1 MKKFLYIIL
10 IGLFSSCDSLLDVE
24 PETMVSFDN
33 FYKTEQDLE
42 VTLYQLQDF
51 VHGRLFDAQ
60 VQESAGMLD
69 DYTNNFSAA
78 WKWTPTTIIGT
89 PGTNWGMPYW
99 VVYMANVLL
108 ENMGSAAGEVSPER
122 LRYYEAQACFAKGLA
137 YFIIGQRWG
146 AVPITRNS
154 TSAEAYG
161 NKPILEV
168 LDTAIANAT
177 KAFNYLPKQSE
188 LQDRL
193 GTAITSRQFGSKGSA
208 AALLAHAYAWKG
220 SLIDLLELEGNSKDC
235 YDKSIE
241 YATCIIDGDVG
252 HYRFAGSP
260 EALCLSFSNIEK
272 ENPETIFEL
281 TMDMQ
286 SEYVISPYV
295 LGGSYIGYPYNPD
308 ITASGHRWS
317 GKSLISKET
326 IDDLYEDQDLRPA
339 AYFYRYSYFT
349 SMDTIELMFTEDK
362 YTEEQRQYKR
372 DSVREENIE
381 KTGGYAYPNKWR
393 SFVFTTSPNSSSK
406 LVLSAVKTNY
416 AYWRL
421 SDIYLLRAECYV
433 KTGQDGLAQSDL
445 NRVRSNANA
454 VAYPGGRDDGRGLQY
469 AIFHERER
477 EFLMEGHRF
486 FDVVRN
492 GMEYINKELRGSFT
506 TMTQSEVKDGA
517 IFLPIFDDA
526 FKLNSLLRQN
536 LYWSQFIN

>member
-10 IGLFSSCDSLLDVE
+10 IGLFSSCNSLLDVE
-24 PETMVSFDN
+24 PEIMVSFDN

-51 VHGRLFDAQ
+51 VHGRLFDIQ
-60 VQESAGMLD
+60 TQEKAGMLD
-69 DYTNNFSAA
+69 DYTGNSLAE
-78 WKWTPTTIIGT
+78 WYWTPTTIIGGQ
-89 PGTNWGMPYW
+89 GTNWSESYW

-108 ENMGSAAGEVSPER
+108 ENMGTAAAEVSPER
-122 LRYYEAQACFAKGLA
+122 LQYYEAQACFAKGLA

-154 TSAEAYG
+154 TSSEVYG

-168 LDTAIANAT
+168 IDTAIANAT

-193 GTAITSRQFGSKGSA
+193 GAKITSKQFGSKGSA

-220 SLIDLLELEGNSKDC
+220 SLIDLLGLEGNSKDC

-241 YATCIIDGDVG
+241 YATFIIDGEAG
-252 HYRFAGSP
+252 AYSFAGSP
-260 EALCLSFSNIEK
+260 EALCELFSDIDK

-286 SEYVISPYV
+286 DDIITAPYV
-295 LGGSYIGYPYNPD
+295 LGAGYIGYPYHPD
-308 ITASGHRWS
+308 VTKPSSHKWS
-317 GKSLISKET
+317 GKSLISYET
-326 IDDLYEDQDLRPA
+326 IEKLYEEQDLRPEE
-339 AYFYRYSYFT
+339 YFYEYEAYRSA
-349 SMDTIELMFTEDK
+349 
-362 YTEEQRQYKR
+362 
-372 DSVREENIE
+372 DSAKI
-381 KTGGYAYPNKWR
+381 TGGYAFPNKWR
-393 SFVFTTSPNSSSK
+393 SFVYTTDPNLAGK
-406 LVLSAVKTNY
+406 QKMAAVKTNY

-433 KTGQDGLAQSDL
+433 KTEQDGFAQADL

-454 VAYPGGRDDGRGLQY
+454 VAYPGGRDDSRGLQY

-486 FDVVRN
+486 FDVIRN
-492 GMEYINKELRGSFT
+492 GMEYINRELKGTFT
-506 TMTQSEVKDGA
+506 TMTLMDVKDGA

-526 FKLNSLLRQN
+526 FELNGLLRQN
-536 LYWSQFIN
+536 AYWSQFIN